1 MTMMPANGVARAVS
15 PLGSRRAARFRV
27 AKWLRAPSE
36 DDGPERLKK
45 ILALKAV
52 AQGLV
57 CINQPFD
64 YSKVVAQQHGLKG
77 FFKPSPQPREGG
89 IYMAPETANNAK
101 YRMDGKV
108 IILPPAIRGC
118 KNDSCSGS
126 ALFEA
131 VGYYPQF
138 LKNVLGQDRQSRF
151 PCVLM
156 VDSGETSMSAV
167 SSLDAFRKGIQWMET
182 HYESLPSLAPAA
194 DRAFPYPKTRQA
206 GISASCISHEL
217 GESFV
222 SPEECLHIKFAKRYS
237 EEACRLLANLGHAPQ
252 LWGVTSLPGSWLVV
266 IVDFSR
272 YRPLS
277 DITILSNDKRKLV
290 KSNEISCKRCTT
302 IFETLPFLLT
312 LTRWLSIC
320 YILIGQEHTRKSD
333 TQDKLILFND
343 QLVYRFHFRCGVW
356 FGRGVEVREKP
367 VRTGTEPGTKLQF
380 GSGSLTGTRTV
391 MGHWTGA
398 RKKKREKERKHE
410 NENKPSARAIAMLG
424 FDSRQQVDAPP
435 ASHVSTWVSTVLQAK
450 AKAAPIAGKRF
461 APPLSPYM
469 DPEL

>member
-15 PLGSRRAARFRV
+15 PLGSRRAARLTSQKDPV
-27 AKWLRAPSE
+27 EALSTPS
-36 DDGPERLKK
+36 
-45 ILALKAV
+45 ALKVV

-64 YSKVVAQQHGLKG
+64 YSKVVEQHRQQHGPKG
-77 FFKPSPQPREGG
+77 FFKPSPQPRQGG

-156 VDSGETSMSAV
+156 VDSGETSMSAA

-182 HYESLPSLAPAA
+182 HYESLPSLAQAA
-194 DRAFPYPKTRQA
+194 DRAFLYPTSYKDKTGRDIGFMYQSRVGGKPVLLHKPVLA
-206 GISASCISHEL
+206 LKNACVSSSRSAIRKRPADYSPTWDMHPSL
-217 GESFV
+217 GGDFTSW
-222 SPEECLHIKFAKRYS
+222 KM
-237 EEACRLLANLGHAPQ
+237 ACA
-252 LWGVTSLPGSWLVV
+252 
-266 IVDFSR
+266 
-272 YRPLS
+272 
-277 DITILSNDKRKLV
+277 KLV
-290 KSNEISCKRCTT
+290 KSNIRN
-302 IFETLPFLLT
+302 IVQTLHNDIRDIAILADPDT
-312 LTRWLSIC
+312 LAVH
-320 YILIGQEHTRKSD
+320 ILIGQEHTRRSD
-333 TQDKLILFND
+333 TQDK
-343 QLVYRFHFRCGVW
+343 FHFRCGIW

-380 GSGSLTGTRTV
+380 GSGSLSWGVSGTSSEPQN
-391 MGHWTGA
+391 H
-398 RKKKREKERKHE
+398 
-410 NENKPSARAIAMLG
+410 
-424 FDSRQQVDAPP
+424 
-435 ASHVSTWVSTVLQAK
+435 
-450 AKAAPIAGKRF
+450 
-461 APPLSPYM
+461 
-469 DPEL
+469 

>member
-15 PLGSRRAARFRV
+15 PLGSRRAARLTSQKDPV
-27 AKWLRAPSE
+27 EALSTPS
-36 DDGPERLKK
+36 
-45 ILALKAV
+45 ALKVV

-64 YSKVVAQQHGLKG
+64 YSKVVEQHRQQHGPKG
-77 FFKPSPQPREGG
+77 FFKPSPQPRQGG

-156 VDSGETSMSAV
+156 VDSGETSMSAA

-182 HYESLPSLAPAA
+182 HYESLPSLAQAA
-194 DRAFPYPKTRQA
+194 DRAFLYPTSYKDKTGRDI
-206 GISASCISHEL
+206 GFI
-217 GESFV
+217 V
-222 SPEECLHIKFAKRYS
+222 SPEECLRIKFAKRYS

-252 LWGVTSLPGSWLVV
+252 LRGVTSLPGRWLVV

-290 KSNEISCKRCTT
+290 KSNIRN
-302 IFETLPFLLT
+302 IVQTLHNDIRDIAILADPDT
-312 LTRWLSIC
+312 LAVH
-320 YILIGQEHTRKSD
+320 ILIGQEHTRRSD
-333 TQDKLILFND
+333 TQDK
-343 QLVYRFHFRCGVW
+343 FHFRCGIW

-380 GSGSLTGTRTV
+380 GSGSLSWGVSGTSSEPQN
-391 MGHWTGA
+391 H
-398 RKKKREKERKHE
+398 
-410 NENKPSARAIAMLG
+410 
-424 FDSRQQVDAPP
+424 
-435 ASHVSTWVSTVLQAK
+435 
-450 AKAAPIAGKRF
+450 
-461 APPLSPYM
+461 
-469 DPEL
+469 